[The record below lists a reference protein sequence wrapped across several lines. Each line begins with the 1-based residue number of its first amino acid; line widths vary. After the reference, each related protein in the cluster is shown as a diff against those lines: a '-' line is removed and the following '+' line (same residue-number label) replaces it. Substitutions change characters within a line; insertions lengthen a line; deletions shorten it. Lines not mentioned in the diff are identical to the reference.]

1 MKKIFIKSKSNLET
15 AIKCLGKNSIQ
26 FLIVLNKKNKL
37 VGTIT
42 DGDIR
47 RALIK
52 GYGMKTSILK
62 IMNKKPKFSKIND
75 NEKIYDDIMKKNK
88 IKNLPIVDKSK
99 RVVDIKNLNFFE
111 FKKKF
116 SNPVIIMVGGKGRRL
131 YPLTNN
137 FPKPMLP
144 VYGKP
149 ILHHIIDKMKNIG
162 FYNFTFV
169 TNYSSEIIR
178 KYFKDGKKFNIKIN
192 YIKEKKFL
200 GTAGGLG
207 LIKKKY
213 KQDLIVLNGDAI
225 TDLPIFRDAK
235 IS

>member
-1 MKKIFIKSKSNLET
+1 
-15 AIKCLGKNSIQ
+15 
-26 FLIVLNKKNKL
+26 
-37 VGTIT
+37 
-42 DGDIR
+42 
-47 RALIK
+47 
-52 GYGMKTSILK
+52 MKTSILK

-75 NEKIYDDIMKKNK
+75 NEKIYDEIMKKNK

-192 YIKEKKFL
+192 YIKERNF
-200 GTAGGLG
+200 
-207 LIKKKY
+207 
-213 KQDLIVLNGDAI
+213 
-225 TDLPIFRDAK
+225 
-235 IS
+235 